1 MYSVKTQ
8 LSISNVRVLQKLS
21 PNTKRSI
28 RQLEKTHRLSFN
40 IFLCSFYRFLSLSLS
55 LFKNSFYFIF
65 LVLSSFVIFSCFF
78 FYIFFRSVVSLPSRA
93 DIRGASK
100 SVFLSGH

>member
-55 LFKNSFYFIF
+55 LFKNSFYFVF

-78 FYIFFRSVVSLPSRA
+78 FLIFSFVLSSRFHLGP
-93 DIRGASK
+93 IFEELLK
-100 SVFLSGH
+100 VCF

>member
-28 RQLEKTHRLSFN
+28 RQLEKTHRSSFN

-55 LFKNSFYFIF
+55 HFLKILFILFSLFYP
-65 LVLSSFVIFSCFF
+65 LS
-78 FYIFFRSVVSLPSRA
+78 
-93 DIRGASK
+93 
-100 SVFLSGH
+100 

>member
-40 IFLCSFYRFLSLSLS
+40 IFFMFFLSLSLS
-55 LFKNSFYFIF
+55 L
-65 LVLSSFVIFSCFF
+65 
-78 FYIFFRSVVSLPSRA
+78 SLT
-93 DIRGASK
+93 
-100 SVFLSGH
+100 F

>member
-40 IFLCSFYRFLSLSLS
+40 IFFMFFLSLSLSLSLS
-55 LFKNSFYFIF
+55 LFKNSFYFVF

-78 FYIFFRSVVSLPSRA
+78 FFIFSFVLSSRFHLGP
-93 DIRGASK
+93 IFEELLK
-100 SVFLSGH
+100 VCF